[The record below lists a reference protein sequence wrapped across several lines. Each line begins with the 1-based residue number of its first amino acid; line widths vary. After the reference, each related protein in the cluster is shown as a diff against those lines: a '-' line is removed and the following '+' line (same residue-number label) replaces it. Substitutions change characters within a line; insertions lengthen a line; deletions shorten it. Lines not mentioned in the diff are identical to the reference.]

1 MRASLCLLSAA
12 LAIALA
18 ACRPGTPAQ
27 EANGAPAASASVAAA
42 TTTHGMTDSQLV
54 AQGEY
59 LARIAGCND
68 CHTPGYAES
77 GGQVPKDTWL
87 VGSRLG
93 WNGPWGTT
101 YPANLRLK
109 VTDMDDAAWLEYS
122 AKLHTRPPMPD
133 FAVRDMKEADRL
145 ALFRFLKSLGPG
157 GEPAPA
163 YLPPGQTPPVPFVE
177 FNLPPPPPAGAT
189 AAAPVPAAG

>member
-1 MRASLCLLSAA
+1 MRASFRLLPAA
-12 LAIALA
+12 LAIALV

-27 EANGAPAASASVAAA
+27 DANSAPAASASVAAA
-42 TTTHGMTDSQLV
+42 IGTHGMTDAQLIEH
-54 AQGEY
+54 GEY
-59 LARIAGCND
+59 LSRITGCND
-68 CHTPGYAES
+68 CHTPGYAQS

-87 VGSRLG
+87 VGSPVG
-93 WNGPWGTT
+93 WTGPWGTT

-109 VTDMDDAAWLEYS
+109 VADMDDAAWLDYS

-145 ALFRFLKSLGPG
+145 ALFRFIKSLGPG
-157 GEPAPA
+157 GDPAPA

-177 FNLPPPPPAGAT
+177 FNLPAPPPEGAT